1 MTAAI
6 LLALVPVFFV
16 LGLGYAAGRLSI
28 VENHHVDGFNKLV
41 MSFSL
46 PAALFVATAS
56 ASRSEMAEQVP
67 LFVILSVVMLV
78 ILFLWY
84 ALARIALKASKA
96 DAALQALTIAFPNL
110 AGVGLPIVGSVVG
123 ASGTVPIAVALAAG
137 SILVTPFALVMV
149 ELSADKCSPELSAI
163 TRVLSSFRRALTK
176 PVVVAPFLGVACS
189 LLEVPIDPVAKA
201 ALQLI
206 GQAAAG
212 VALFLTGL
220 VLSAQPF
227 RLDWRILGA
236 TAVADIA
243 RPLLALAI
251 VALVPVSTETARL
264 VILIAA
270 VPSGFFGILFG
281 ISYRQ
286 DSAALG
292 SMVAASTIVS
302 IATLAI
308 AIALLFP

>member
-1 MTAAI
+1 MMTAI
-6 LLALVPVFFV
+6 LLALAPVFFV
-16 LGLGYAAGRLSI
+16 LALGYAAGRLSI

-56 ASRSEMAEQVP
+56 ASRSEMAAQLP
-67 LFVILSVVMLV
+67 LFVMLSVVMLA

-84 ALARIALKASKA
+84 GLARIALGASKP
-96 DAALQALTIAFPNL
+96 DAALQALTVAFPNL
-110 AGVGLPIVGSVVG
+110 AGVGLPIVGAVIG
-123 ASGTVPIAVALAAG
+123 ASGTVPIAVALASG
-137 SILVTPFALVMV
+137 SILVTPLALVMV
-149 ELSADKCSPELSAI
+149 ELSAAKEPDSMSAPR
-163 TRVLSSFRRALTK
+163 RVLRSFRRALTK
-176 PVVVAPFLGVACS
+176 PVVVAPLLGVACS
-189 LLEVPIDPVAKA
+189 LLQVPLDPVAKA
-201 ALQLI
+201 SLQLI

-227 RLDWRILGA
+227 KLDWRIVGA
-236 TAVADIA
+236 TAVADIV
-243 RPLLALAI
+243 RPLLAIAI
-251 VALVPVSTETARL
+251 VALMPMASETARL

-286 DSAALG
+286 DSVALG
-292 SMVAASTIVS
+292 SMVAASTVVS
-302 IATLAI
+302 IVTLAI
-308 AIALLFP
+308 AIAVLFP